1 MVHLERVLPMA
12 VKESVT
18 DREIDIV
25 ADALLHEMERLN
37 KALDLVTDEDARHAI
52 QKAKDK
58 VYRVHQKV
66 CLLLVDEEQ
75 HEGYHMD

>member
-1 MVHLERVLPMA
+1 MVHLERVRPME
-12 VKESVT
+12 VKEAIS

-37 KALDLVTDEDARHAI
+37 KAMDLVTDEDARHAI
-52 QKAKDK
+52 QRAKDK

-66 CLLLVDEEQ
+66 CRLLVDEELS
-75 HEGYHMD
+75 EGYHMD